1 MNKKSL
7 ILLIFLL
14 SGLIM
19 CFLPLSV
26 AVDHITL
33 NPIRDSDIQNNLPDL
48 NCGMDTIIEVR
59 YLSGPLINHVC
70 MEFDL
75 SCVAGKE
82 ISRATLKI
90 KVSYHGGSPILIL
103 YPIASYWEETLITWN
118 NKPSKFAT
126 PMVTTTA
133 EFTTETWNDINVTSI
148 VNTWLAE
155 SRVNYGFYIET
166 DTLNSYICLYTRNA
180 AAEDRPILYIEFPS
194 EIPALGFLGVLG
206 CLVGLIILYQIFQKS
221 KEL

>member
-1 MNKKSL
+1 
-7 ILLIFLL
+7 
-14 SGLIM
+14 
-19 CFLPLSV
+19 
-26 AVDHITL
+26 
-33 NPIRDSDIQNNLPDL
+33 
-48 NCGMDTIIEVR
+48 
-59 YLSGPLINHVC
+59 
-70 MEFDL
+70 
-75 SCVAGKE
+75 
-82 ISRATLKI
+82 
-90 KVSYHGGSPILIL
+90 
-103 YPIASYWEETLITWN
+103 
-118 NKPSKFAT
+118 
-126 PMVTTTA
+126 MVTTTA